1 LRVFVDAGF
10 FQAENAAYAFRA
22 IRAAL
27 SEAGYA
33 LASTRAEADS
43 VFELRAGAP
52 SLEQM
57 CPVFGLPEVRV
68 PINDSFNIVSS
79 SGIVDLQ
86 PPRPGRRRRV
96 FRFSL

>member
-10 FQAENAAYAFRA
+10 FQAENAAYAVRA